1 MAGEDLFLQQ
11 QSFTMTTLKAL
22 LEQILKV
29 TEISADTVDELR
41 YNEIHEALYINYTS
55 CVQYSC
61 PICGVC
67 YQSSCGVLTCTPNLK
82 WGRY

>member
-1 MAGEDLFLQQ
+1 MAGENLFLQQ

-22 LEQILKV
+22 LKQVLIKV
-29 TEISADTVDELR
+29 TELVQIDELR

-67 YQSSCGVLTCTPNLK
+67 YQSSCGVLTRTPNLK